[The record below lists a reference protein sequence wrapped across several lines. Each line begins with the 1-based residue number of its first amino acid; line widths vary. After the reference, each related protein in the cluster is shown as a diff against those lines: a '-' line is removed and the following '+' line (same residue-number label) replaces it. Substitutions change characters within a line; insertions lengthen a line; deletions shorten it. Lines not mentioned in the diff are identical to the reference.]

1 MKLDNP
7 KSVKSAVEIMEQFNL
22 NPLEELARL
31 TVEAKA
37 RGDDLTVE
45 SISKFL
51 MPYMYPK
58 QKHVSMEVT
67 DTVAAKEWSERINR
81 GRDRLAKKGL
91 VIEHESALD
100 HESEISF
107 L

>member
-7 KSVKSAVEIMEQFNL
+7 KSVKSAAEIMKQFNL

-31 TVEAKA
+31 TVVAKA
-37 RGDDLTVE
+37 RGDDLAVE
-45 SISKFL
+45 NISKFL

-58 QKHVSMEVT
+58 QKYVSVDVT
-67 DTVAAKEWSERINR
+67 PVNDAYVSRLTR
-81 GRDRLAKKGL
+81 GRERVSQGITLTHDEKN
-91 VIEHESALD
+91 
-100 HESEISF
+100 ISF